1 MNSWKN
7 LARLLF
13 YCVVFSLVHN
23 RHSIMMLFFHLPSFY
38 DIIYAQVAEVIE
50 TNSDATM
57 RVLKDRMS
65 GDNARLKIAEDSLTT
80 MYQDKLNKLEREQ
93 QADTEELKKQL
104 LHFKKYAKELYARN
118 ERLQTEC
125 LRLKNLI

>member
-1 MNSWKN
+1 MTYDASY
-7 LARLLF
+7 L
-13 YCVVFSLVHN
+13 
-23 RHSIMMLFFHLPSFY
+23 SIY
-38 DIIYAQVAEVIE
+38 DTIYAQVAEVIE

-65 GDNARLKIAEDSLTT
+65 GDNARLKIAEDSLTA

>member
-23 RHSIMMLFFHLPSFY
+23 RHSIMMLFLHLPSFY